1 MIDKTVNYLQSIEL
15 LKKIETIAER
25 MGLAYDDVLIYAAHP
40 VLPCWVLGQQ
50 ATKTDHYFASED
62 IYTYTSSS
70 LELLLPEW
78 CLEVYEAQDS
88 DLIDLVYTKHG
99 IPNLYN
105 NKGITIWGEMY
116 AISLSRGKQ
125 KVEALA
131 RLIILLDEND
141 LLKGKQ

>member
-1 MIDKTVNYLQSIEL
+1 MIDKTVNYLQDIEL
-15 LKKIETIAER
+15 LKKIEPIAER

-78 CLEVYEAQDS
+78 CFGLNMFSQVERATETHQLAAKVHRLLRD
-88 DLIDLVYTKHG
+88 INH
-99 IPNLYN
+99 
-105 NKGITIWGEMY
+105 
-116 AISLSRGKQ
+116 SRGKQ

-131 RLIILLDEND
+131 RLIILLDEEG
-141 LLKGKQ
+141 LL